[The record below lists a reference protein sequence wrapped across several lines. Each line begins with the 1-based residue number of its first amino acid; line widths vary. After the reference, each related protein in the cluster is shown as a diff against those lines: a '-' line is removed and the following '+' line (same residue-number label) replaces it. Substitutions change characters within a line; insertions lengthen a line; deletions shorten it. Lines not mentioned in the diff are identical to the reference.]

1 MQMNAQDDSLDNL
14 LDKAWHFINLQKVEQ
29 AVAACKQLNQHYPNS
44 ADGWF
49 ASSFLAFQLRNAQQS
64 LVMIDKAVELEPKNT
79 RWQLHKAH
87 TLLILGH
94 KAPALT
100 IATALTGK
108 NYTDVDFCAELAL
121 VLNKLSSFA
130 QAARYYQQAIE
141 LLRSNPAP
149 SNAQTL
155 GQLYFNL
162 GSIQRYLGDIE
173 AAGHSLDKAIEL
185 NPTDDEAYLLRSS
198 LVRQTEQ
205 SNHITALEN
214 RLKQPIKNPLA
225 KAQLYYALAKENEDL
240 QQYTHSFAALSAGAA
255 ARRQNMRYEVNSD
268 LSTID
273 KIIDVYDQSAFN
285 EATVGHSSAAAKSS
299 AAPIFILG
307 LPRTGS
313 TLVERIVSQH
323 SEVLSAG
330 ELNHFA
336 IAMMAQVKTIAIQA
350 KSQGQDKK
358 QGQDKE
364 QGPDSKQA
372 LVTQTR
378 QLDFAQLGQDY
389 LEKAQSEIAPS
400 AHFIDK
406 LPLNSLYAG
415 LIHLALPQAK
425 IIYVKR
431 HPLAACYAIYKQLFT
446 NGYPFSYDLK
456 ELASYYI
463 AHRKLMNHWR
473 KVMPGVIYDVAYEDI
488 VANVDIQAKGLIS
501 YCGLDWQAQCSAFEQ
516 NTAPSTT
523 ASATQV
529 RQGIYKGSINQWR
542 NYESQLATVKTM
554 LEQAGID
561 CS

>member
-1 MQMNAQDDSLDNL
+1 MQMNVKDDLLDSL

-49 ASSFLAFQLRNAQQS
+49 ASSFLAFQLRNAQQA
-64 LVMIDKAVELEPKNT
+64 LVMIDKAVALEPQNA

-87 TLLILGH
+87 TLLIFGD
-94 KAPALT
+94 KAAALT
-100 IATALTGK
+100 IATALTDK

-130 QAARYYQQAIE
+130 LAARYYQQAID
-141 LLRSNPAP
+141 LAAGLPSNRE
-149 SNAQTL
+149 SENAQTL

-240 QQYTHSFAALSAGAA
+240 QRYTHSFAALSAGAA

-285 EATVGHSSAAAKSS
+285 ESTVGHSSAAAKSS

-336 IAMMAQVKTIAIQA
+336 VEMMAQVKNIAIQA
-350 KSQGQDKK
+350 KSQGQDK
-358 QGQDKE
+358 E
-364 QGPDSKQA
+364 QGPDAKQA

-389 LEKAQSEIAPS
+389 LEKAQSETAPS

-463 AHRKLMNHWR
+463 AHHKLMNHWR

-501 YCGLDWQAQCSAFEQ
+501 YCGLEWQAQCSAFEQ

-529 RQGIYKGSINQWR
+529 RQGIYKGSIHQWR